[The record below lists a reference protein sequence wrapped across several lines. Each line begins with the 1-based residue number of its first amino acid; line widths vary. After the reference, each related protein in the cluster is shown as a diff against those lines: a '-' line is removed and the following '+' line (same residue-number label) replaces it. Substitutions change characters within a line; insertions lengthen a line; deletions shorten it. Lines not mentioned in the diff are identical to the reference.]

1 MLFIK
6 LQQPGYK
13 TVQYTE
19 YWVNC
24 HTGVTEKAVLLLF
37 LPLLLFFFSWEAC
50 TIPSLQIF
58 KDRVTASYISA
69 VTQEFW

>member
-1 MLFIK
+1 MFFIK

-13 TVQYTE
+13 TVQSTE

-37 LPLLLFFFSWEAC
+37 LPLLLFFFPGKPAQS
-50 TIPSLQIF
+50 I
-58 KDRVTASYISA
+58 TAN
-69 VTQEFW
+69 F